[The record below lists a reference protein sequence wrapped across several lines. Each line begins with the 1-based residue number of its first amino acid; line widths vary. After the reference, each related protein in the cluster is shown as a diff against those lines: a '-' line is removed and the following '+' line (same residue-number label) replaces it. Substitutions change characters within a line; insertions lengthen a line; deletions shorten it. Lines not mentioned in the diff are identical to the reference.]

1 MPSGSQKT
9 TATEQWIMCFV
20 VFIFLQIMVV
30 AGTLMKRCTLS
41 EIRDG
46 TLVCLGLISMPKR
59 VTGKTTSI

>member
-1 MPSGSQKT
+1 MPGGAQKM

-20 VFIFLQIMVV
+20 VFIYLQIMVV

-46 TLVCLGLISMPKR
+46 TLVCLGLITMPKR
-59 VTGKTTSI
+59 VTRKTARI

>member
-1 MPSGSQKT
+1 
-9 TATEQWIMCFV
+9 MCFV

-59 VTGKTTSI
+59 VTGKTTRI